1 MDHEFERQDLI
12 IFLEA
17 ISLGVSKILEEIPKI
32 NRKLEKIMSDQ
43 SDLNALAS
51 EEETDIAALTAAVP
65 GIQTG
70 LNNLNDALTA
80 AVNDNP
86 ALDLSAITK
95 AQVDLHT
102 ALAAVEGISIPTP
115 PTTTPPVTA
124 PPVTTPPVTTPPP
137 VTAPTAPTSTD
148 TVDPASSLPL
158 YSFPVG
164 TTVPAGYTQVT
175 DVVDS
180 NGNVLFTFSG
190 DSANAAPTGEAAAV
204 YTGSTQAFP
213 STQGVTGSATTG
225 TAAS

>member
-124 PPVTTPPVTTPPP
+124 PPVTTPPVTAPP
-137 VTAPTAPTSTD
+137 VTAPP
-148 TVDPASSLPL
+148 VDPATNLPL

-180 NGNVLFTFSG
+180 SGNVLFTFSG
-190 DSANAAPTGEAAAV
+190 DSANAAATGESAAV
-204 YTGSTQAFP
+204 YSGTTQAFP
-213 STQGVTGSATTG
+213 STQGVTGNATTG